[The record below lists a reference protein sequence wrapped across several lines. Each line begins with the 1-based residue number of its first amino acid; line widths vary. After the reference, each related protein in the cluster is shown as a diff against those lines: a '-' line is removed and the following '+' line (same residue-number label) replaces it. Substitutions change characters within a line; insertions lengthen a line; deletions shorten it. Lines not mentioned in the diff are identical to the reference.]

1 MRQVCMEICNKCGVS
16 EAKRYLSDTKL
27 EKSAQDSRL
36 LAGGGGTLN
45 FESSPSLTNEN
56 YCDYSALLHF
66 TAMRSI
72 HHGGDSCELQAQMSF
87 RNVQH
92 VMLDRHIDGL
102 YTVVTT

>member
-1 MRQVCMEICNKCGVS
+1 MYGNYATKCGVS

-45 FESSPSLTNEN
+45 FESSRHPSTNKN
-56 YCDYSALLHF
+56 YRDYSALLHF
-66 TAMRSI
+66 TAMRAI
-72 HHGGDSCELQAQMSF
+72 HHGGDSRESKAQMSF
-87 RNVQH
+87 RKVQH

>member
-1 MRQVCMEICNKCGVS
+1 MEICNKCGVS

-45 FESSPSLTNEN
+45 FESSPSLTNKN
-56 YCDYSALLHF
+56 YRDYSALLHF
-66 TAMRSI
+66 TAMRAI
-72 HHGGDSCELQAQMSF
+72 HHGGDGREFKAQMSF
-87 RNVQH
+87 RNAHH

>member
-1 MRQVCMEICNKCGVS
+1 MKLRGT
-16 EAKRYLSDTKL
+16 LGSDTKL

-56 YCDYSALLHF
+56 YRDYSALLHF
-66 TAMRSI
+66 TAMRSF
-72 HHGGDSCELQAQMSF
+72 HHGGDSRESKAQMSF
-87 RNVQH
+87 RNAQH

-102 YTVVTT
+102 HTVVTT

>member
-1 MRQVCMEICNKCGVS
+1 MS

-45 FESSPSLTNEN
+45 FESSSLPSSTNKN
-56 YCDYSALLHF
+56 YRDYSALLHF

-72 HHGGDSCELQAQMSF
+72 HQGGDSREFEAQMSF
-87 RNVQH
+87 RNAQH
-92 VMLDRHIDGL
+92 VMLDRYIDGL
-102 YTVVTT
+102 HTVVTT

>member
-1 MRQVCMEICNKCGVS
+1 MS

-45 FESSPSLTNEN
+45 FESSSLPSSTNKN
-56 YCDYSALLHF
+56 YRDYPQFLHF
-66 TAMRSI
+66 TVMRSF
-72 HHGGDSCELQAQMSF
+72 HQGGDSRESKAQMSF
-87 RNVQH
+87 RKVQH

-102 YTVVTT
+102 HTVVTT